1 MLGHNTQW
9 ITTPWRT
16 YVLGMLEGICWVQ
29 YVDIYMYI
37 YIYLFTQRVYLDVLR
52 QCSLF
57 DIHTR
62 EAEAKILGFISSTL
76 NFL

>member
-1 MLGHNTQW
+1 MFWACLRVYAGYNTS
-9 ITTPWRT
+9 
-16 YVLGMLEGICWVQ
+16 
-29 YVDIYMYI
+29 IYTCI